1 MLKKCFK
8 GLVLLTTASLL
19 SLVLTQAQA
28 AKKISLADLESELEV
43 TFPDALKTELT
54 PVLKS
59 YNKQKSP
66 KALAYAGNGSG
77 HFAVGI
83 SVKARSHF
91 AAAQAA
97 THACEEY
104 RTNNNIVSSCE
115 IVLLDNAVI
124 KLGRQYKI
132 GLTEKTP
139 SSVWRISDLSSR
151 KSIYLAGTIHLLKP
165 TLLPLPAVYGQIFNK
180 ADRIALENN
189 PLLASDPQRNAQ
201 ILAITT
207 PDKNEI
213 KAAMSKGTR
222 KKLKKIFRTLG
233 IPKKTIF
240 NAYPMMLQ
248 FNLGTVGY
256 NSLGFNAANGI
267 ELSYARQASRLG
279 KAVLEVE
286 QFAEVVKSLV
296 SLPMH
301 VQMKYLDASLQGN
314 EEGHKNLEQ
323 MITHWLRGEIHQMY
337 SLARKESDGDSV
349 LSEIADY
356 IYDERNIG
364 MLEHIESY
372 LTQPETTTVMVG
384 ALHLG
389 GPKGLVNLLTE
400 KGYLVQQLNHSG
412 GPL

>member
-83 SVKARSHF
+83 SVKARSHL

-139 SSVWRISDLSSR
+139 SSVWRLS
-151 KSIYLAGTIHLLKP
+151 LIH
-165 TLLPLPAVYGQIFNK
+165 I
-180 ADRIALENN
+180 
-189 PLLASDPQRNAQ
+189 
-201 ILAITT
+201 
-207 PDKNEI
+207 
-213 KAAMSKGTR
+213 
-222 KKLKKIFRTLG
+222 
-233 IPKKTIF
+233 
-240 NAYPMMLQ
+240 
-248 FNLGTVGY
+248 
-256 NSLGFNAANGI
+256 
-267 ELSYARQASRLG
+267 
-279 KAVLEVE
+279 
-286 QFAEVVKSLV
+286 
-296 SLPMH
+296 
-301 VQMKYLDASLQGN
+301 
-314 EEGHKNLEQ
+314 
-323 MITHWLRGEIHQMY
+323 
-337 SLARKESDGDSV
+337 
-349 LSEIADY
+349 
-356 IYDERNIG
+356 
-364 MLEHIESY
+364 
-372 LTQPETTTVMVG
+372 
-384 ALHLG
+384 
-389 GPKGLVNLLTE
+389 
-400 KGYLVQQLNHSG
+400 
-412 GPL
+412 